1 MVAEWM
7 TSPVIVVM
15 AEEGGVAPTSRWT
28 QEAMGTL
35 RLAWPIA
42 LTQLGQVAMMTS
54 DLAMIGRLG
63 DEAVAAASL
72 AHAVLF
78 TVFVMGMGLVS
89 AVAPLAAQGFGG
101 RDPRR
106 VRRATRVGI
115 WAAILLGIP
124 LSLCQLWGEQ
134 FLIVLGQTPR
144 AAALAERYL
153 VGLAWCLVPAW
164 VFIALRG
171 FMGAVNRP
179 EPALWITLAAV
190 PANALLAYGLIYGA
204 GGLPELDLLG
214 AGLATTIVNI
224 LMCGAAVWFAQTQR
238 PFRKFHV
245 FGRFWRFDPQI
256 MAKLLV
262 VGLPISGAFVLEVG
276 LFAAAALMIG
286 QFGTNALAAHQ
297 IAVQTAAIMF
307 MVPFGISMAATVR
320 VGHAVGRRDAEGT
333 RRAGFTAIAMAAAF
347 MGAMTLLVL
356 VARYKIPYAFLGASV
371 ENSRTTVDL
380 VALLLV
386 FGSAFFV
393 FDGMQTTA
401 TGALRGLNDTRVPLL
416 MAFVGFWLIGFGGAY
431 VFAFVA
437 EWGPVG
443 IWFGLSLGLSV
454 FAVLVM
460 GRFHLLTRR
469 RYLPS

>member
-1 MVAEWM
+1 M
-7 TSPVIVVM
+7 TSPQMVVM
-15 AEEGGVAPTSRWT
+15 TEQAVAHSTPRWT
-28 QEAMGTL
+28 KEAMDTL

-78 TVFVMGMGLVS
+78 TVFVTGMGLVS

-115 WAAILLGIP
+115 WAAVLLGIP
-124 LSLCQLWGEQ
+124 LSVCQLWGEE
-134 FLIVLGQTPR
+134 LLVVLGQTPR

-179 EPALWITLAAV
+179 QPALWITLAAV
-190 PANALLAYGLIYGA
+190 PANALLAYCLIYGA
-204 GGLPELDLLG
+204 AGFPRLDLLG

-224 LMCGAAVWFAQTQR
+224 FMCAAAIWFAQTR
-238 PFRKFHV
+238 PPFRKFHV
-245 FGRFWRFDPQI
+245 FSRFWRFDPQI
-256 MAKLLV
+256 MAKLLII
-262 VGLPISGAFVLEVG
+262 GLPISGAFLLEVG

-320 VGHAVGRRDAEGT
+320 VGHAVGRRDPEGT
-333 RRAGFTAIAMAAAF
+333 RRAGFAAIAMAAAF

-356 VARYKIPYAFLGASV
+356 VARYELPNAFLGAAA
-371 ENSRTTVDL
+371 ENSKTTVDL
-380 VALLLV
+380 VALFLV
-386 FGSAFFV
+386 CGAAFFV
-393 FDGMQTTA
+393 FDGIQTTA
-401 TGALRGLNDTRVPLL
+401 TGALRGLNDTRVPLI
-416 MAFVGFWLIGFGGAY
+416 MALIGFWLVGFGGAY
-431 VFAFVA
+431 VFAFVDG
-437 EWGPVG
+437 WGPVG
-443 IWFGLSLGLSV
+443 IWIGLSLGLTV

>member
-1 MVAEWM
+1 M
-7 TSPVIVVM
+7 TEQALVQS
-15 AEEGGVAPTSRWT
+15 TSRWT
-28 QEAMGTL
+28 QEAVDTL

-78 TVFVMGMGLVS
+78 TIFVTGMGLVS

-115 WAAILLGIP
+115 WAAVLLGIP
-124 LSLCQLWGEQ
+124 LSVCQLWGEE
-134 FLIVLGQTPR
+134 LLVVLGQTPR
-144 AAALAERYL
+144 AAAMAERYL
-153 VGLAWCLVPAW
+153 FGLAWCLVPAW

-179 EPALWITLAAV
+179 QPALWITLAAV

-204 GGLPELDLLG
+204 AGLPKLDLLG

-224 LMCGAAVWFAQTQR
+224 FMCVAAIWFVQTR
-238 PFRKFHV
+238 HPFRKFHV

-256 MAKLLV
+256 MAKLLTI
-262 VGLPISGAFVLEVG
+262 GLPISGAFLLEVG

-286 QFGTNALAAHQ
+286 RFGTHALAAHQ

-320 VGHAVGRRDAEGT
+320 VGHAVGRRDPEGT
-333 RRAGFTAIAMAAAF
+333 RRAGLTAIAMAAAF

-356 VARYKIPYAFLGASV
+356 ARYELPHAFLGAIA
-371 ENSRTTVDL
+371 ENSQATVEL
-380 VALLLV
+380 VALFLV
-386 FGSAFFV
+386 CGAAFFV
-393 FDGMQTTA
+393 FDGVQTTA
-401 TGALRGLNDTRVPLL
+401 TGALRGLNDTRAPLA
-416 MAFVGFWLIGFGGAY
+416 MALIGFWLVGFGSAY
-431 VFAFVA
+431 ALAFAA
-437 EWGPVG
+437 GWGPVG
-443 IWFGLSLGLSV
+443 IWIGLSLGLTV

-469 RYLPS
+469 RYLPG

>member
-1 MVAEWM
+1 MVVEAVMNPVTIAKAEQTATNSM
-7 TSPVIVVM
+7 QP
-15 AEEGGVAPTSRWT
+15 WT
-28 QEAMGTL
+28 QEVFDTL

-78 TVFVMGMGLVS
+78 TVFVFGMGVVS

-101 RDPRR
+101 RNPRR
-106 VRRATRVGI
+106 IRRATRVGI
-115 WAAILLGIP
+115 WAAVLLGIP
-124 LSLCQLWGEQ
+124 LSFCQFWGEEI
-134 FLIVLGQTPR
+134 LIALGQTRP

-153 VGLAWCLVPAW
+153 AGLTWCLVPAW

-179 EPALWITLAAV
+179 QPALWITLAAV
-190 PANALLAYGLIYGA
+190 PANAVLAYGLIYGVA
-204 GGLPELDLLG
+204 GLPKLNLFG
-214 AGLATTIVNI
+214 AGLATTIVNL
-224 LMCGAAVWFAQTQR
+224 LMCGAAIVIAQTQR
-238 PFRKFHV
+238 PFRKFQV
-245 FGRFWRFDPQI
+245 FGQFWRFDPQI

-262 VGLPISGAFVLEVG
+262 IGLPISGAFVLEVG
-276 LFAAAALMIG
+276 LFASAALMIG
-286 QFGTNALAAHQ
+286 QFGTQALAAHQ

-320 VGHAVGRRDAEGT
+320 VGHAVGRRDPAGT
-333 RRAGFTAIAMAAAF
+333 RRAGFAAIAMAAVF

-356 VARYKIPYAFLGASV
+356 LGRYELPHAFLGAGS
-371 ENSRTTVDL
+371 EDTRETVDL
-380 VALLLV
+380 CALFLV
-386 FGSAFFV
+386 CGAAFFV
-393 FDGMQTTA
+393 FDGIQTTA

-416 MAFVGFWLIGFGGAY
+416 LAFIGFWIVGFGGAY
-431 VFAFVA
+431 LFAFAA

-443 IWFGLSLGLSV
+443 IWIGLSLGLTL
-454 FAVLVM
+454 FALLVM
-460 GRFHLLTRR
+460 GRFHFLTRR

>member
-1 MVAEWM
+1 MVTAEQGAAGE
-7 TSPVIVVM
+7 TP
-15 AEEGGVAPTSRWT
+15 RWS
-28 QEAMGTL
+28 QEAMDTL

-78 TVFVMGMGLVS
+78 TVFVTGMGLVS

-115 WAAILLGIP
+115 WAAVLLGIP
-124 LSLCQLWGEQ
+124 LSLGQLWGEE
-134 FLIVLGQTPR
+134 LLVALGQTPQ

-153 VGLAWCLVPAW
+153 LGLAWCLVPAW

-204 GGLPELDLLG
+204 AGLPKLDLLG

-224 LMCGAAVWFAQTQR
+224 LMCAAAIWFAQARQ
-238 PFRKFHV
+238 PFRKYHV
-245 FGRFWRFDPQI
+245 FGHFWRFDAQL
-256 MAKLLV
+256 MRKLLV
-262 VGLPISGAFVLEVG
+262 VGLPISGAFLLEVG

-297 IAVQTAAIMF
+297 IAVQMAAIMF

-320 VGHAVGRRDAEGT
+320 VGHAVGRRDPEGT

-347 MGAMTLLVL
+347 MGVMTLLVL
-356 VARYKIPYAFLGASV
+356 LARYEVPRAFLGAAADHSHA
-371 ENSRTTVDL
+371 TVDL
-380 VALLLV
+380 VGLFLV
-386 FGSAFFV
+386 CGAAFFV
-393 FDGMQTTA
+393 FDGIQTTA
-401 TGALRGLNDTRVPLL
+401 TGALRGLNDTRFPLL
-416 MAFVGFWLIGFGGAY
+416 MALIGFWLVGFGGACLL
-431 VFAFVA
+431 AFIA
-437 EWGPVG
+437 DWGPVG
-443 IWFGLSLGLSV
+443 IWIGLSLGLTV
-454 FAVLVM
+454 FSLLVM

-469 RYLPS
+469 KYLPS